1 VGFREGAPRDEAR
14 GCHPILQPILSE
26 LPRDGEYILMSERGD
41 RYRETSLTN
50 MICSASAEP
59 GFPGYSPHGLRHLA
73 GSALAEAGCSTPEI
87 MFVLGHLT
95 EKEAATYV
103 KQARRT
109 VMARSAM
116 DEWAGNVKVLS
127 TPPKKL

>member
-1 VGFREGAPRDEAR
+1 
-14 GCHPILQPILSE
+14 
-26 LPRDGEYILMSERGD
+26 MSERGD

-50 MICSASAEP
+50 MICSASAEL

-73 GSALAEAGCSTPEI
+73 GSALAEAGCSTQEI
-87 MFVLGHLT
+87 MSILGHLT

-103 KQARRT
+103 KQARRK

-116 DEWAGNVKVLS
+116 D
-127 TPPKKL
+127 